1 MTVTAEL
8 PDHERR
14 YRSLSNF
21 YRGDDRRLAS
31 RERDFGLWWRE
42 GSDGPMHRAAWI
54 HDTGELYTVRLGPH
68 EDGGG
73 EVEVLA
79 VNTALAEIEGA
90 LSDWRATCAKP
101 DSLRWLHGRAAILDQ
116 AAASTRPA
124 GPRRKLPDPPRPA
137 ANARLAALL
146 SVLVVGIVPAAA
158 GAQDGRAR
166 GGYPSH
172 AIPTARA
179 SSAGGGSGPTRD
191 RPRP

>member
-14 YRSLSNF
+14 YQSLSNF

-54 HDTGELYTVRLGPH
+54 YDTGELYTVRLGPH

-79 VNTALAEIEGA
+79 VTAALDEIEGA
-90 LSDWRATCAKP
+90 LSDWRGACPTP
-101 DSLRWLHGRAAILDQ
+101 DSLRWLHGRAASVER
-116 AAASTRPA
+116 AAASTRRA
-124 GPRRKLPDPPRPA
+124 GPRRKMPDPPRAA

-146 SVLVVGIVPAAA
+146 SVLVVGIIPAAA
-158 GAQDGRAR
+158 TAQDAPPR
-166 GGYPSH
+166 GAYPHH

-179 SSAGGGSGPTRD
+179 SSADGGSGPIRD